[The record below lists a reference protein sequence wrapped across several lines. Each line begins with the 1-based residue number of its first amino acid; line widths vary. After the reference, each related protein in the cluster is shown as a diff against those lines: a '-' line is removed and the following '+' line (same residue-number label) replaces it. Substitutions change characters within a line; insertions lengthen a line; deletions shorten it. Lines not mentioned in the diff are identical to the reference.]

1 MNLDT
6 NNINQKT
13 LSRAFYEVMIDLA
26 KSDEDPILLGW
37 RDRESQTSRFNVFV
51 ENCLESGDRVLDFG
65 CGLSDLYGYSKDNG
79 YDITY
84 TGIDIMPDF
93 IKKSKDRYGDEV
105 RILNT
110 NILYFLEEFEWVFAS
125 GVFSVG
131 FTIEEI
137 VEHIEHFSKITTKG
151 ICLNLLDKN
160 TFKGDVQVSFDPEE
174 VKDILTNKF
183 KHLTIDFVQGYY
195 PDDYTI
201 IIKHDSND
209 AKSKKS

>member
-26 KSDEDPILLGW
+26 KSDSDPILLGW
-37 RDRESQTSRFNVFV
+37 RDRESQTSRFDVFV
-51 ENCLESGDRVLDFG
+51 DNCLSDGDRVLDFG
-65 CGLSDLYGYSKDNG
+65 CGLSDLYGYTKEKG
-79 YDITY
+79 YNVQY

-93 IKKSKDRYGDEV
+93 IKKSKDKYGDDV

-131 FTIEEI
+131 FTIDEI
-137 VEHIEHFSKITTKG
+137 VEHIRHFIGITTKG
-151 ICLNLLDKN
+151 VCLNLLNKN
-160 TFKGDVQVSFDPEE
+160 TFKGDVQVSFDPDE
-174 VKDILTNKF
+174 VKSILSDKF
-183 KHLTIDFVQGYY
+183 PETTIDFVEGYY

-201 IIKHDSND
+201 IINIDSND
-209 AKSKKS
+209 AKSNKN